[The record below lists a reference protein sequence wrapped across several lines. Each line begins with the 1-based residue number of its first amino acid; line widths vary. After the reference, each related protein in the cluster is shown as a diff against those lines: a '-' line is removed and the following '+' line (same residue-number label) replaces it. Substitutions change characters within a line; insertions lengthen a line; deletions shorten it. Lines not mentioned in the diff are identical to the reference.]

1 MLLLAAGLTL
11 ATAAATH
18 LRAEDRTRGPLVAV
32 PHCSIAP
39 AGCALDP
46 ATPDLNPAG
55 CAVAIVNH
63 LERRGVRA
71 EVIGPG
77 TVVCGEG
84 SRALLL
90 EGTIT
95 ATCPGRTHNES
106 VMTQVLSVD
115 LALDLV
121 LKDCF
126 SGETLGRGRSQRA
139 IESGRRALVRDAIEE
154 MAHHTSEMEVR
165 NLYPDTPIRWIRADV
180 GGERSIEIFGG
191 AVDIESSGIND
202 FLEDSGLDSED
213 YAWRWGFEVAYNPWS
228 MQKTR
233 IAAGLELLEVES
245 HDTGLVDLA
254 DLGRNPA
261 NHPGFDPNGP
271 HDVDMTLRV
280 LGIRASVAQ
289 GFDFTLNQR
298 ISMMGTIGY
307 YTLGHLLAPAEVR
320 IEGLPS
326 TSDELRDASQ
336 MLSTE
341 IRYEWRVTPHL
352 GVSLSGGYLYLE
364 FPEPNR
370 IDRAAPFPY
379 DLDFSGTT
387 ARLGLSG
394 RF

>member
-1 MLLLAAGLTL
+1 MIAGWGPGALA
-11 ATAAATH
+11 
-18 LRAEDRTRGPLVAV
+18 EPQTRGPLVAV
-32 PHCSIAP
+32 LHCTIASV
-39 AGCALDP
+39 GCALDP
-46 ATPDLNPAG
+46 STPDLNPAG
-55 CAVAIVNH
+55 CAVAIVNQ

-95 ATCPGRTHNES
+95 AECPGRALNES
-106 VMTQVLSVD
+106 VMTQVLAVD
-115 LALDLV
+115 LSLDLV

-126 SGETLGRGRSQRA
+126 SGETLGRGGSKRA

-154 MAHHTSEMEVR
+154 LTHHTAEMNVR

-180 GGERSIEIFGG
+180 GGERSIELFGG

-202 FLEDSGLDSED
+202 FLEDSGLDTED
-213 YAWRWGFEVAYNPWS
+213 YAWRGGIEVAYNAWS

-233 IAAGLELLEVES
+233 IAAGLELLEVER
-245 HDTGLVDLA
+245 HDTGLVNLA

-280 LGIRASVAQ
+280 LGLRASIAK
-289 GFDFTLNQR
+289 GLDFTLNQR
-298 ISMMGTIGY
+298 VSLMGTIGY
-307 YTLGHLLAPAEVR
+307 YTLGHLLAPADVR
-320 IEGLPS
+320 IEGLENS
-326 TSDELRDASQ
+326 SDELRDATL
-336 MLSTE
+336 MLSAE

-352 GVSLSGGYLYLE
+352 GLNLSGGYLYLE

-379 DLDFSGTT
+379 DLDFSGAT